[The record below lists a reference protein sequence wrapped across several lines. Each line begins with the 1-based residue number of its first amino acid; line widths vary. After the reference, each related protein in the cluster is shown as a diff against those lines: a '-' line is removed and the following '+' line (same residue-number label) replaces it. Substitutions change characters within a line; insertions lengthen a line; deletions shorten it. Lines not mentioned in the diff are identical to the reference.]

1 MARYRGG
8 YRNNY
13 LAYRKRGYSRGYA
26 VRNTMGKAYRSGGGS
41 IIFGIGG
48 IAAGYVAPR
57 VIPYQDL
64 VLTAIAVLPGV
75 LPVGKTVPWQVRRFA
90 SGYVIGTMI
99 RGILPNIGGVSAS
112 SGGAD
117 FA

>member
-1 MARYRGG
+1 M
-8 YRNNY
+8 
-13 LAYRKRGYSRGYA
+13 AYRKRYSNYRKRYSGQRFGRA
-26 VRNTMGKAYRSGGGS
+26 RAAYRSGGGS

-48 IAAGYVAPR
+48 VAAGYIAPR

-64 VLTAIAVLPGV
+64 VLMAIAVLPGV